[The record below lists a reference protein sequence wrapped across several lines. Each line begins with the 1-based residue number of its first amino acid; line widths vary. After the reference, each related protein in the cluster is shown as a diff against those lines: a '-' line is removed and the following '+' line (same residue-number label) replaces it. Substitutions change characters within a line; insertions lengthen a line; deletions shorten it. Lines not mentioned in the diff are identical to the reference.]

1 MVPIMEMSLQQSFK
15 RFVHDDSGA
24 TVIEYAL
31 IAVAMAIAI
40 IATFPSV
47 ANAVKGKFTSVA
59 GYFALYS

>member
-1 MVPIMEMSLQQSFK
+1 MVPIMEMSLKQRLK
-15 RFVHDDSGA
+15 RFVRDDSGA

-40 IATFPSV
+40 IASFPSV
-47 ANAVKGKFTSVA
+47 SNAVKGKFASVA